1 MIRWKNISAV
11 ISRELR
17 IMRNRPIY
25 LLGSV
30 VTIAFSAI
38 FFLTFFRGGLP
49 ENLPL
54 AVVDMDN
61 SSLSRDFARQIDAT
75 QLSKVIKY
83 DSFSE
88 ARADMQSGKVSGI
101 CVIPKGMF
109 ADVQASRRPVMTYYL
124 NSLYFVGG
132 ALTYKNVT
140 YMINLADGA
149 VQREVLRAKGVN
161 EDAIMGRIQPI
172 NIDFHQIGN
181 VYTNYGYYLSNVI
194 LPGVLEMAVIIIL
207 IYSLGAEL
215 KYSTS
220 RHLIKTAG
228 NSMFTAVLGKL
239 IVYTVLFTALGLIL
253 ILLLY
258 DWLHFPINGSIWNM
272 LAAIVLL
279 VLASE
284 GVAVFIIGLLPVPRL
299 ALSIGALYS
308 ILGFSFSGFT
318 LPIEAMPPFINGL
331 AEAFPLR
338 HYFLFYSR
346 EVVFGTGFAGWWQ
359 EVIHLL
365 FFLFLPMFVGNRL
378 KRAYILQNFPKN

>member
-1 MIRWKNISAV
+1 MIRWSNIKAV
-11 ISRELR
+11 VKRELR

-30 VTIAFSAI
+30 VTLAFSAL
-38 FFLTFFRGGLP
+38 FFLTFFRAGLP
-49 ENLPL
+49 EDLPV
-54 AVVDMDN
+54 AVVDLDN
-61 SSLSRDFARQIDAT
+61 SSLSRDFARQMDAT

-83 DSFSE
+83 DSFEE
-88 ARADMQSGKVSGI
+88 ARADMQSGKVCGI
-101 CVIPKGMF
+101 CLIPKGLF
-109 ADVQASRRPVMTYYL
+109 ADVQSSRRPVLTYYI
-124 NSLYFVGG
+124 NGLYFVGG

-149 VQREVLRAKGVN
+149 VQREILRAKGMN

-181 VYTNYGYYLSNVI
+181 VYTNYGYYISNVL

-215 KYSTS
+215 KYGTS
-220 RHLIKTAG
+220 RHLLNTAG
-228 NSMFTAVLGKL
+228 GSLQTALAGKL
-239 IVYTVLFTALGLIL
+239 AVYTTLFVSMGLIL
-253 ILLLY
+253 VLLLY
-258 DWLHFPINGSIWNM
+258 DWMHFPINGSIWYM
-272 LAAIVLL
+272 FLDVVLL

-284 GVAVFIIGLLPVPRL
+284 SVAIFIIGLLPVPRL

-308 ILGFSFSGFT
+308 ILAFSFSGFT
-318 LPIEAMPPFINGL
+318 LPIDVMPPYIRWL

-346 EVVFGTGFAGWWQ
+346 EVVMGTGFAGWWQ
-359 EVIHLL
+359 EAVHLL
-365 FFLFLPMFVGNRL
+365 LFLFLPVFVLKRL
-378 KRAYILQNFPKN
+378 KSAYVLQNFPKN